1 MGRSNDP
8 IGRKGVAKARQHGGQ
23 ATPLQSELAR
33 QILARIEKDD
43 LPTGAPVRELAL
55 AQVFGVSRTPVRA
68 ALGVLEGLGYV
79 RRTPGRGFVLAKKLN
94 GAQRALARLPRSPF
108 DDLYT
113 ALMADRARGRIPADV
128 SEAELMPRY
137 GVSRGALR
145 RVLMKIADEGL
156 VRRQRGHGW
165 RFVEAFGSREAF
177 AESYR
182 FRMIV
187 ECAALREPSFAPD
200 PAELDRLR
208 EMHLE
213 RLREGRDTDPRRWF
227 ETNRLFHETLTA
239 WSSNR
244 YLLEAVRRQNA
255 LRQMGE
261 YSTFPRLSP
270 ERIAQSTREHL
281 AILDALV
288 AGDREWAATLLH
300 RHLDLTLRI
309 YGTSGST
316 SGATQGAGATGVK
329 TPARRSMASAASKQ
343 RSSR

>member
-1 MGRSNDP
+1 MPKPRRHD
-8 IGRKGVAKARQHGGQ
+8 GQ

-33 QILARIEKDD
+33 QILSHIEKED
-43 LPTGAPVRELAL
+43 LSTGAPVRELSL
-55 AQVFGVSRTPVRA
+55 ARAFGVSRTPVRA

-79 RRTPGRGFVLAKKLN
+79 RRSPGRGFILSKKLK
-94 GAQRALARLPRSPF
+94 GARQAAARLPRSASE
-108 DDLYT
+108 DLYVD
-113 ALMADRARGRIPADV
+113 LMTDRARNRIAAEV

-145 RVLMKIADEGL
+145 RVLMKLADEGL

-165 RFVEAFGSREAF
+165 RFVEVLGSREAV

-187 ECAALREPSFAPD
+187 ECAALREPSFAAD
-200 PAELDRLR
+200 PADLQRLR
-208 EMHLE
+208 DAHLAA
-213 RLREGRDTDPRRWF
+213 LRAGNQIEPRRWF
-227 ETNRLFHETLTA
+227 ETNRLFHETLA
-239 WSSNR
+239 VWSANR

-255 LRQMGE
+255 LRQLGE

-281 AILDALV
+281 AILDAIV

-300 RHLDLTLRI
+300 RHLDLTLRV
-309 YGTSGST
+309 YGGPGGTPAAPPDAGKGAVSGNPPGATPGTSKGRVRRR
-316 SGATQGAGATGVK
+316 AT
-329 TPARRSMASAASKQ
+329 R
-343 RSSR
+343 

>member
-1 MGRSNDP
+1 MHSDRE
-8 IGRKGVAKARQHGGQ
+8 KGVAKARQPGGQ

-33 QILARIEKDD
+33 QILARIEKDG
-43 LPTGAPVRELAL
+43 LATGAPVRELAL
-55 AQVFGVSRTPVRA
+55 AQAFGVSRTPVRA

-94 GAQRALARLPRSPF
+94 GALRASARLPRSPF
-108 DDLYT
+108 EELYN
-113 ALMADRARGRIPADV
+113 ALMADRARARIPADV

-145 RVLMKIADEGL
+145 RVLMKLADEGL

-165 RFVEAFGSREAF
+165 RFVEALDSREAV

-187 ECAALREPSFAPD
+187 ECAALREPGFAPD
-200 PAELDRLR
+200 MVELHRQR
-208 EMHLE
+208 EAHLE
-213 RLREGRDTDPRRWF
+213 RLREGRDVDPRRWF

-244 YLLEAVRRQNA
+244 YLVEAVRRQNA
-255 LRQMGE
+255 LRQLGE

-270 ERIAQSTREHL
+270 ERIAQSTREHV
-281 AILDALV
+281 AILDALI

-309 YGTSGST
+309 YG
-316 SGATQGAGATGVK
+316 GAGGSPTPPQPAGPTGVK
-329 TPARRSMASAASKQ
+329 TPARRSIASAASRQ
-343 RSSR
+343 TSSR